1 MGQPDWPL
9 PRLFEQLAS
18 SGPDIRRKLRAEKA
32 TLLPVVDSTFRIDYP
47 KWFRFFEME
56 SAMRGYD
63 LDLLRYLQVLL
74 EEESV
79 SSAAKR
85 LNISEPAM
93 SRNLAK
99 LRAVFGDP
107 ILIQSGRRMT
117 ASSFAISLRDRV
129 QMVVR
134 DADRLIEARAVT
146 DLSKLSLRFTIR
158 ANDLIVATLG
168 RPLLKA
174 LREECPNCTLT
185 FAPEIDD
192 PANDALR
199 RDTIDLYIGATDSLT
214 SEIRRLTLFRDQ
226 MRGLVRQDHPI
237 FDTPITPNTL
247 TQYNYISVPRR
258 GRARGPID
266 AVLKETYGLTR
277 NVVLTVPTYHA
288 MIENMRE
295 TDMILPLPGIV
306 LDHISVRK
314 LGLAVFDFPFLLP
327 PITAYQA
334 WHPRWDTEPTH
345 RWMRETL
352 FRVAKQCWGKDRVVP
367 EDYIEP
373 AFRP

>member
-1 MGQPDWPL
+1 
-9 PRLFEQLAS
+9 
-18 SGPDIRRKLRAEKA
+18 
-32 TLLPVVDSTFRIDYP
+32 
-47 KWFRFFEME
+47 ME

-174 LREECPNCTLT
+174 LREECPNCTLIT
-185 FAPEIDD
+185 VAPELD
-192 PANDALR
+192 PEKRAVMEPFMDQKA
-199 RDTIDLYIGATDSLT
+199 DEQCATPECEMGD
-214 SEIRRLTLFRDQ
+214 E
-226 MRGLVRQDHPI
+226 
-237 FDTPITPNTL
+237 
-247 TQYNYISVPRR
+247 
-258 GRARGPID
+258 GRAEPVE
-266 AVLKETYGLTR
+266 AV
-277 NVVLTVPTYHA
+277 TV
-288 MIENMRE
+288 IENGYDTYDRRYAQQKAPPVE
-295 TDMILPLPGIV
+295 IAKARHVHGITRQAIG
-306 LDHISVRK
+306 DHS
-314 LGLAVFDFPFLLP
+314 
-327 PITAYQA
+327 
-334 WHPRWDTEPTH
+334 E
-345 RWMRETL
+345 
-352 FRVAKQCWGKDRVVP
+352 RVT
-367 EDYIEP
+367 
-373 AFRP
+373 